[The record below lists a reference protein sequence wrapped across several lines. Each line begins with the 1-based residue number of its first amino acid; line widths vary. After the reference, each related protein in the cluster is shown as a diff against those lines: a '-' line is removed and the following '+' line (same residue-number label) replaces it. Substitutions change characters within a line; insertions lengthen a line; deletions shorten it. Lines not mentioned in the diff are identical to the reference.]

1 MQLYRQVLA
10 LPGVRAQLALIFFAR
25 LPTTAGGMILTLHVA
40 VTMGR
45 GYGAAGTVGAAI
57 TIGIALGAP
66 VMGRVVDRYGL
77 RRMLVITTIGETTF
91 WLTARFMS
99 FPLLLVCALVGGV
112 LVLPAMSI
120 GRQAMA
126 ALVPPA
132 LRRTGYSMDTVS
144 TELSFMLGPFAAVFV
159 ATQFSTETAMLAMAV
174 GLVLVGVLL
183 YVVNPRVRS
192 EEEKAANE
200 QVPRRSWLTP
210 RLIGVLV
217 IAWGTVFILAGTE
230 VSVVAYMQRS
240 GDLGW
245 TGLVLAVW
253 AAASAVG
260 GLVYGAL
267 RRSIPQVALMACLGA
282 LTIPIGLAGEWW
294 VLMLL
299 LVPASVLCAPTVA
312 ATAEEVA
319 RLAPPAV
326 RGVATGLQSSAFT
339 LGQAAGAPAAGFV
352 VDHSSAGWGF
362 AVAGVG
368 GLLVAGVAALL
379 SARRKE
385 LVPVK

>member
-77 RRMLVITTIGETTF
+77 RHMLVITTLGETAF

-99 FPLLLVCALVGGV
+99 FPLLLVCSLVGGV
-112 LVLPAMSI
+112 LALPAMSI

-159 ATQFSTETAMLAMAV
+159 ATQFSTETAMLVMAV
-174 GLVLVGVLL
+174 GLVLVGLLL
-183 YVVNPRVRS
+183 YVVNPMVRS
-192 EEEKAANE
+192 EEEKATAE
-200 QVPRRSWLTP
+200 QVPRRAWLTP

-217 IAWGTVFILAGTE
+217 IAWGAVFILSGTE
-230 VSVVAYMQRS
+230 VSVVAYMQWS

-299 LVPASVLCAPTVA
+299 LMPASVLCAPTVA

-339 LGQAAGAPAAGFV
+339 LGQAAGAPVAGFV

-362 AVAGVG
+362 AVAGFG